1 MFALEIV
8 GGGRMG
14 EALLSGLLAAGVVAV
29 AEVVV
34 VEVAADRRDELASR
48 FPGVA
53 LSAEPVEAADVVVA
67 TKPAGAAD
75 AVAAAVA
82 AGAQR
87 VLSIAA
93 GVTTATL
100 EAAAGTDLP
109 VVRCMPNTPALVGQ
123 GASAV
128 AAGTNA
134 TADDLDWAR
143 TVLGAVGLVVEVPE
157 DQLDAVTGVS
167 GSGPAYVFLFAE
179 ALRDAGVAA
188 GLPPDLSA
196 ELAVQT
202 VVGAA
207 ALLADGQGTP
217 EELRAAVTSPNGTTE
232 AAVRRFEELG
242 LRDVVAQAVQAATDR
257 SRELGA

>member
-14 EALLSGLLAAGVVAV
+14 EALLSGLLSAGVVAA

-34 VEVAADRRDELASR
+34 VEVSADRRDELAGR

-75 AVAAAVA
+75 VVAAAVA

-100 EAAAGTDLP
+100 EAAAGTELP

-128 AAGTNA
+128 AAGTYA
-134 TADDLDWAR
+134 TADDLAWAR

-179 ALRDAGVAA
+179 ALRDAGAAA
-188 GLPPDLSA
+188 GLPPELSA

>member
-1 MFALEIV
+1 MFPLEII

-14 EALLSGLLAAGVVAV
+14 EALLSGLLAAGVV
-29 AEVVV
+29 ESDDVVV
-34 VEVAADRRDELASR
+34 VEVSADRRTQLADL
-48 FPGVA
+48 FPGVTVA
-53 LSAEPVEAADVVVA
+53 DEPVAAADVVVA

-75 AVAAAVA
+75 AVTTAVA

-128 AAGTNA
+128 AAGTHA
-134 TADDLDWAR
+134 TAQDLEWAR

-179 ALRDAGVAA
+179 ALRDAGTAA
-188 GLPPDLSA
+188 GLSA
-196 ELAVQT
+196 ELSAQLALQT

-217 EELRAAVTSPNGTTE
+217 EELRAAVTSPNGTTQ
-232 AAVRRFEELG
+232 AAIEKFEELG

-257 SRELGA
+257 SRQLGA

>member
-1 MFALEIV
+1 MFALEII

-14 EALLSGLLAAGVVAV
+14 EALLSGLLAADVVA
-29 AEVVV
+29 AADVVV
-34 VEVAADRRDELASR
+34 IE
-48 FPGVA
+48 
-53 LSAEPVEAADVVVA
+53 LSAERRAQLADLFPGITVAESPVAAADVVVA

-75 AVAAAVA
+75 AVSAAVA

-93 GVTTATL
+93 GVSASTL
-100 EAAAGTDLP
+100 EAAAGTALP

-123 GASAV
+123 GASAI
-128 AAGTNA
+128 AAGTHA
-134 TADDLDWAR
+134 TAEDLEWAR
-143 TVLGAVGLVVEVPE
+143 AVLGAVGLVVEVPE

-179 ALRDAGVAA
+179 ALRDAGTAA
-188 GLPPDLSA
+188 GLPADLSA
-196 ELAVQT
+196 QLALQT
-202 VVGAA
+202 IVGAA
-207 ALLADGQGTP
+207 ALLADGHGTP

-232 AAVRRFEELG
+232 AAIRKFEELG
-242 LRDVVAQAVQAATDR
+242 LRDVVAQAVQAAIIR

>member
-1 MFALEIV
+1 MFALEII

-14 EALLSGLLAAGVVAV
+14 EALLSGLLAADVVA
-29 AEVVV
+29 AADVVV
-34 VEVAADRRDELASR
+34 IE
-48 FPGVA
+48 
-53 LSAEPVEAADVVVA
+53 LSAERRAQLADLFPGITVAESPVAAADVVVA

-75 AVAAAVA
+75 AVSAAVA

-93 GVTTATL
+93 GVSASTL
-100 EAAAGTDLP
+100 EAAAGTALP

-123 GASAV
+123 GASAI
-128 AAGTNA
+128 AAGTHA
-134 TADDLDWAR
+134 TAEDLEWAR

-179 ALRDAGVAA
+179 ALRDAGTAA
-188 GLPPDLSA
+188 GLPADLSA
-196 ELAVQT
+196 QLALQT
-202 VVGAA
+202 IVGAA
-207 ALLADGQGTP
+207 ALLADGHGTP

-232 AAVRRFEELG
+232 AANRKFEELG
-242 LRDVVAQAVQAATDR
+242 LRDVVAQAVQAAIIR

>member
-14 EALLSGLLAAGVVAV
+14 EALLSGLLSAGVVAA

-34 VEVAADRRDELASR
+34 VEVSADRRDELAAR

-75 AVAAAVA
+75 AVAAAVT

-128 AAGTNA
+128 AAGTYA
-134 TADDLDWAR
+134 TADDLAWAR

-179 ALRDAGVAA
+179 ALRDAGTAA
-188 GLPPDLSA
+188 GLPPDLAA

-242 LRDVVAQAVQAATDR
+242 LRDIVAQAVQAATDR

>member
-1 MFALEIV
+1 MFALEII

-14 EALLSGLLAAGVVAV
+14 EALLSGLLAAGVVTPAD
-29 AEVVV
+29 VVV
-34 VEVAADRRDELASR
+34 VEVSADRRTQLTGL
-48 FPGVA
+48 FPGVTV
-53 LSAEPVEAADVVVA
+53 AESPVAAADVVVA

-75 AVAAAVA
+75 AVGAAVA

-93 GVTTATL
+93 GVTASTL
-100 EAAAGTDLP
+100 EAAAGTAVP

-123 GASAV
+123 GASAI
-128 AAGTNA
+128 AAGTHA
-134 TADDLDWAR
+134 TAGDLEWAR

-179 ALRDAGVAA
+179 ALRDAGTAA
-188 GLPPDLSA
+188 GLPADLSA
-196 ELAVQT
+196 QLALQT
-202 VVGAA
+202 IVGAA

-232 AAVRRFEELG
+232 AAIKKFEELG
-242 LRDVVAQAVQAATDR
+242 LRDVVAQAVQAAIGR

>member
-1 MFALEIV
+1 MFALEII

-14 EALLSGLLAAGVVAV
+14 EALLSGLLAADVVA
-29 AEVVV
+29 AADVVV
-34 VEVAADRRDELASR
+34 IE
-48 FPGVA
+48 
-53 LSAEPVEAADVVVA
+53 LSAERRAQLADLFPGITVAESPVAAADVVVA

-75 AVAAAVA
+75 AVSAAVA

-93 GVTTATL
+93 GVSASTL
-100 EAAAGTDLP
+100 EAAAGTALP

-123 GASAV
+123 GASAI
-128 AAGTNA
+128 AAGTHA
-134 TADDLDWAR
+134 TAEVLEWAR

-179 ALRDAGVAA
+179 ALRDAGTAA
-188 GLPPDLSA
+188 GLPADLSA
-196 ELAVQT
+196 QLALQT
-202 VVGAA
+202 IVGAA
-207 ALLADGQGTP
+207 ALLADGHGTP

-232 AAVRRFEELG
+232 AAIKKFEELG
-242 LRDVVAQAVQAATDR
+242 LRDVVAQAVQAAIIR

>member
-14 EALLSGLLAAGVVAV
+14 EALLSGLLAAGVVAA

-34 VEVAADRRDELASR
+34 VEVAADRRDELAAR

-93 GVTTATL
+93 
-100 EAAAGTDLP
+100 
-109 VVRCMPNTPALVGQ
+109 
-123 GASAV
+123 
-128 AAGTNA
+128 
-134 TADDLDWAR
+134 
-143 TVLGAVGLVVEVPE
+143 
-157 DQLDAVTGVS
+157 
-167 GSGPAYVFLFAE
+167 
-179 ALRDAGVAA
+179 
-188 GLPPDLSA
+188 
-196 ELAVQT
+196 
-202 VVGAA
+202 
-207 ALLADGQGTP
+207 ALLADGEGTP

>member
-1 MFALEIV
+1 MFALEII

-14 EALLSGLLAAGVVAV
+14 EALLSGLLAADVVA
-29 AEVVV
+29 AADVVV
-34 VEVAADRRDELASR
+34 IE
-48 FPGVA
+48 
-53 LSAEPVEAADVVVA
+53 LSAERRAQLADLFPGITVAESPVAAADVVVA

-75 AVAAAVA
+75 AVSAAVA

-93 GVTTATL
+93 GVSASTL
-100 EAAAGTDLP
+100 EAAAGTALP

-123 GASAV
+123 GASAI
-128 AAGTNA
+128 AAGTHA
-134 TADDLDWAR
+134 TAEDLEWAR

-167 GSGPAYVFLFAE
+167 GSGPAYVVLFAE
-179 ALRDAGVAA
+179 ALRDAGTAA
-188 GLPPDLSA
+188 GLPADLSA
-196 ELAVQT
+196 QLALQT
-202 VVGAA
+202 IVGAA
-207 ALLADGQGTP
+207 ALLADGHGTP

-232 AAVRRFEELG
+232 AAIRKFEELG
-242 LRDVVAQAVQAATDR
+242 LRDVVAQAVQAAIIR

>member
-1 MFALEIV
+1 MFALEII

-14 EALLSGLLAAGVVAV
+14 EALLSGLLAADVVAP

-34 VEVAADRRDELASR
+34 VEVSAERRDQLTGLFS
-48 FPGVA
+48 GVA
-53 LSAEPVEAADVVVA
+53 LSEVPVEAADVVVA

-82 AGAQR
+82 AGARR

-100 EAAAGTDLP
+100 EQAAGTDLP

-128 AAGTNA
+128 AAGTHA
-134 TADDLDWAR
+134 TDEDLAWAR

-188 GLPPDLSA
+188 GLPADLSA
-196 ELAVQT
+196 QLAVQT

-217 EELRAAVTSPNGTTE
+217 EELRAAVTSPNGTTQ
-232 AAVRRFEELG
+232 AAIETFEELG
-242 LRDVVAQAVQAATDR
+242 LRDVVAQAVRAATDR

>member
-1 MFALEIV
+1 MFALEII

-14 EALLSGLLAAGVVAV
+14 EALLSGLLAADVVA
-29 AEVVV
+29 AADVVV
-34 VEVAADRRDELASR
+34 IE
-48 FPGVA
+48 
-53 LSAEPVEAADVVVA
+53 LSAERRAQLADLFPGITVAESPVAAADVVVA

-75 AVAAAVA
+75 AVSAAVA

-93 GVTTATL
+93 GVSASTL
-100 EAAAGTDLP
+100 EAAAGTALP

-123 GASAV
+123 GASAI
-128 AAGTNA
+128 AAGTHA
-134 TADDLDWAR
+134 TAEDLEWAR

-179 ALRDAGVAA
+179 ALRDAGTAA
-188 GLPPDLSA
+188 GLPADLSA
-196 ELAVQT
+196 QLALQT
-202 VVGAA
+202 IVGAA
-207 ALLADGQGTP
+207 ALLADGHGTP

-232 AAVRRFEELG
+232 AAIRKFEELG
-242 LRDVVAQAVQAATDR
+242 LRDVVAQAVQAAIIR

>member
-1 MFALEIV
+1 MFALEII

-14 EALLSGLLAAGVVAV
+14 EALLSGLLAAGVVAP
-29 AEVVV
+29 ADVVV
-34 VEVAADRRDELASR
+34 VEVSADRRTQLADL
-48 FPGVA
+48 FPGVTV
-53 LSAEPVEAADVVVA
+53 AEAPVAAADVVVA

-75 AVAAAVA
+75 AVSAAVA

-93 GVTTATL
+93 GVTTSTL
-100 EAAAGTDLP
+100 EAAAGTALP

-128 AAGTNA
+128 AAGTHA
-134 TADDLDWAR
+134 TLDDLAWAR

-179 ALRDAGVAA
+179 ALRDAGTAA
-188 GLPPDLSA
+188 GLPADLSA
-196 ELAVQT
+196 QLAVQT

-217 EELRAAVTSPNGTTE
+217 EELRAAVTSPNGTTH
-232 AAVRRFEELG
+232 AAVEKFEELG